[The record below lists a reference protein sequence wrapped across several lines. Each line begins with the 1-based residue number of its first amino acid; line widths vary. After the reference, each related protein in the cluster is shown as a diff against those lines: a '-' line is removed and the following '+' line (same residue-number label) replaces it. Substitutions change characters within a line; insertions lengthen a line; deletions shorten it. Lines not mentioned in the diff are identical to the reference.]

1 MENWK
6 VAINKTS
13 RAFGNIIP
21 IIISILLLISIVNT
35 TIPKESYKKLFGNNE
50 ILNSI
55 IGASIGS
62 IAAGNP
68 ITSYIIGGELKKEG
82 ISMIAITSF
91 ILAWVTVG
99 LIQLPAEIIMLG
111 KKFAITRNLL
121 CFVFSIIIA
130 FLVVFT
136 LSLIWKTSLKN
147 GKI

>member
-136 LSLIWKTSLKN
+136 LSLI
-147 GKI
+147 